1 MRKSNPFK
9 LNENDFS
16 MFSTEMLRNEAIQ
29 EWPEACQ
36 TDSDQSEIHGAWRNV
51 SNEGTDIELSGP
63 QG

>member
-1 MRKSNPFK
+1 
-9 LNENDFS
+9 